1 VNRELFDQVIEDL
14 EHLGYVKRIGKKL
27 LVKKEFFDQ
36 IERTIPVFIL
46 YSLANNPR
54 SVERFSRALWND
66 RDLEVVLYSTAIS
79 MVLADM
85 SIEKKRLGIR
95 DYNMFKKDYAEAVG
109 SVVIKLLNMV
119 APEKER
125 LLKSIRKA
133 IMNALS

>member
-1 VNRELFDQVIEDL
+1 MNRELFDQVIEDL

>member
-1 VNRELFDQVIEDL
+1 MNRKLFDQVIEDL

-46 YSLANNPR
+46 YSLTNNPR
-54 SVERFSRALWND
+54 SVERFARALWND

>member
-1 VNRELFDQVIEDL
+1 MDRKLFDQVIEDL

-46 YSLANNPR
+46 YSLVNNPR

-125 LLKSIRKA
+125 LLKRVRKA
-133 IMNALS
+133 IMNTLS